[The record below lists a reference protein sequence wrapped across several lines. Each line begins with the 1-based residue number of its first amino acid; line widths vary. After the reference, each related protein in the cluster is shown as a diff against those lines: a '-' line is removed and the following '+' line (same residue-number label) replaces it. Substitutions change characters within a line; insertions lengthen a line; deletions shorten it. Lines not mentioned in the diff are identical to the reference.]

1 LKTETLELIPL
12 RGIGLVNDKTDLI
25 DEIIMALEN
34 QDILVQDRDIF
45 IVSHTIVSK
54 WEGRIVDGSTVT
66 VSNQAVEIAKR
77 NGFDR
82 IQVELA
88 LQESKKILRDSKVLI
103 TETHS
108 GLVCNFSGVDKSN
121 AQAGYYILLPQ
132 NPDASAENLRNLLA
146 DQLSK
151 DIAVIIADT
160 QGRPWR
166 RGSINIGIGCA
177 GINAFKHNKG
187 KRDLYGRELQR
198 SMVCQIDE
206 IASAAENLMGQSN
219 EKIPIVI
226 LRGYK
231 YQDGSEVAKDII
243 RPKHEDMFR

>member
-1 LKTETLELIPL
+1 MKTESLELIPL
-12 RGIGLVNDKTDLI
+12 RDIGLISDNTDLI
-25 DEIIMALEN
+25 DEIITALQS
-34 QDILVQDRDIF
+34 QDVLVQDKDIL
-45 IVSHTIVSK
+45 IMSHTIVSK
-54 WEGRIVDGSTVT
+54 WEGRIVDGSAVAI
-66 VSNQAVEIAKR
+66 SKQAEEIAKR
-77 NGFDR
+77 NGFDK

-88 LQESKKILRDSKVLI
+88 LQESRKILRDSKVLI

-121 AQAGYYILLPQ
+121 APTGCYILLPQ

-146 DQLSK
+146 KRLNK
-151 DIAVIIADT
+151 NIAIIITDT

-219 EKIPIVI
+219 ERIPIVI

-231 YQDGSEVAKDII
+231 YQDGSEGAKDII

>member
-1 LKTETLELIPL
+1 MKTETLELISL
-12 RGIGLVNDKTDLI
+12 RNIGLVNDKTDLI
-25 DEIIMALEN
+25 DEIITALQN
-34 QDILVQDRDIF
+34 QNLLVQDKDIF
-45 IVSHTIVSK
+45 IVAHTIVSK
-54 WEGRIVDGSTVT
+54 WEGRIVDGSTVAI
-66 VSNQAVEIAKR
+66 SMQAEEIAKR
-77 NGFDR
+77 NGFDK

-88 LQESKKILRDSKVLI
+88 LQESRKIIRDSKVLI

-121 AQAGYYILLPQ
+121 APTGYYILLPQ
-132 NPDASAENLRNLLA
+132 DPDASAENLRKLLA
-146 DQLSK
+146 DRLRK
-151 DIAVIIADT
+151 DIAIIITDT

-166 RGSINIGIGCA
+166 RGSINLAIGCA

-231 YQDGSEVAKDII
+231 YQSGSEGANDII

>member
-1 LKTETLELIPL
+1 
-12 RGIGLVNDKTDLI
+12 
-25 DEIIMALEN
+25 M
-34 QDILVQDRDIF
+34 
-45 IVSHTIVSK
+45 
-54 WEGRIVDGSTVT
+54 
-66 VSNQAVEIAKR
+66 QAEEIAKR

-88 LQESKKILRDSKVLI
+88 LQESRKILRDSKVLI

-121 AQAGYYILLPQ
+121 APAGYYILLPKD
-132 NPDASAENLRNLLA
+132 PDASAENLRNLLA
-146 DQLSK
+146 NQLSK
-151 DIAVIIADT
+151 EIAVIITDT

-166 RGSINIGIGCA
+166 RGSINIAIGCA

-187 KRDLYGRELQR
+187 KKDLYGRELQR

-219 EKIPIVI
+219 ENIPIVM

-231 YQDGSEVAKDII
+231 YQDGSEGAKDII